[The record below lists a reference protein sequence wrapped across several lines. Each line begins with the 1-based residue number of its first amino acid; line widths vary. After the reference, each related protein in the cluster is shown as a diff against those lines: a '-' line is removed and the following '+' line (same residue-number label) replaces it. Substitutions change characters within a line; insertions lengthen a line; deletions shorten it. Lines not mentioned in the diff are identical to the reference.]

1 LPWPAP
7 SQWVHETTDV
17 TVNRFTPPAAGTAT
31 PVRFPALARDALSN
45 GLAVWTIRHTAAPVV
60 TAVLLIGAGTADD
73 PADRLGL
80 ASIAADLSGEGADGD
95 DAIRLADRLGRLG
108 TRLEIG
114 AGPDV
119 TTLGFASLAR
129 HFEGALEVLAG
140 VACRPHLA
148 LADLARLRDLRLSR
162 LSQLRHSATA
172 VAERAFVHAV
182 FPEHGYGHGSL
193 GTTRGLRSVTIE
205 DVRAWHAGVFRPAR
219 AVLIVGGDVVHG
231 SVMRLAHR
239 AFGAWPSGSPGDGD
253 GPTSRGRLTPVS
265 SPRVVLVDRPAAPQ
279 SVLRVGHIGPP
290 RASRAYHALIVLNAV
305 LGGQFSSRLN
315 THLRERRGVTY
326 GARTSLD
333 ARRDAGAFACETS
346 VQADATASSIADVLA
361 EFRTVREPGTLTA
374 EEVTRAIRSLTRGY
388 VRGFEL
394 ASQIVRAAAELAAY
408 GLSDDTFDRFVPEVS
423 AQTVES
429 VRQAAATFV
438 DADQAV
444 AVVVGDSLACRPGL
458 EALGWPIEAFVPE
471 F

>member
-1 LPWPAP
+1 MTL
-7 SQWVHETTDV
+7 H
-17 TVNRFTPPAAGTAT
+17 RFTPPAAGAAT

-45 GLAVWTIRHTAAPVV
+45 GLTVWTIRHTAAPVV
-60 TAVLLIGAGTADD
+60 TAILMIRAGTADD
-73 PADRLGL
+73 PVDRLGL
-80 ASIAADLSGEGADGD
+80 ASIAADMSGEGADGD

-119 TTLGFASLAR
+119 TTLGFTALGR
-129 HFEGALEVLAG
+129 HFEHALDALGA

-148 LADLARLRDLRLSR
+148 PADLARLRDLRLSR
-162 LSQLRHSATA
+162 LGQLQHSATA
-172 VAERAFVHAV
+172 VAERAFVRAV

-193 GTTRGLRSVTIE
+193 GTTRGLRLVTIE
-205 DVRAWHAGVFRPAR
+205 DVRNWHAGMFRPAR
-219 AVLIVGGDVVHG
+219 AVLLVGGDVVHE

-239 AFGAWPSGSPGDGD
+239 AFGSWPSASAGDRED
-253 GPTSRGRLTPVS
+253 VATSRGRLTPAAA
-265 SPRVVLVDRPAAPQ
+265 PRVVLVDRPAASQ
-279 SVLRVGHIGPP
+279 SVLRIGHVGPP
-290 RASRAYHALIVLNAV
+290 RASAAYHGLIVLNAV
-305 LGGQFSSRLN
+305 LGGQFSSRIN
-315 THLRERRGVTY
+315 TQLRERRGVTY
-326 GARTSLD
+326 GARTSLEM
-333 ARRDAGAFACETS
+333 RRDAGAFACETS

-361 EFRTVREPGTLTA
+361 EFRTVRQPGALTA
-374 EEVTRAIRSLTRGY
+374 EEITHAVRSLTRGY

-408 GLSDDTFDRFVPEVS
+408 ELSDDTFDRFVPEVS

-429 VRQAAATFV
+429 VRQAATTFV

-444 AVVVGDSLACRPGL
+444 AVVVGDSHACRPAL
-458 EALGWPIEAFVPE
+458 EALGWPIEAVAPE

>member
-1 LPWPAP
+1 
-7 SQWVHETTDV
+7 V
-17 TVNRFTPPAAGTAT
+17 TVDRFTPPAAGVAT
-31 PVRFPALARDALSN
+31 SVRFPALARDTLSN
-45 GLAVWTIRHTAAPVV
+45 GLSVWTIRHTAAPVV
-60 TAVLLIGAGTADD
+60 TAILIIGAGTADD

-95 DAIRLADRLGRLG
+95 DVIRLADRLGRLG

-119 TTLGFASLAR
+119 TTLGFTSLGR
-129 HFEGALEVLAG
+129 HFEGALAVLAG
-140 VACRPHLA
+140 VAFRPHLA
-148 LADLARLRDLRLSR
+148 PADLARLRDLRLSR
-162 LSQLRHSATA
+162 LGQLQHSATV
-172 VAERAFVHAV
+172 VAERAFVRAV

-193 GTTRGLRSVTIE
+193 GTTRGLCSVTIE
-205 DVRAWHAGVFRPAR
+205 DVRDWHARVFRPSR
-219 AVLIVGGDVVHG
+219 AVLIVGGDVVHE
-231 SVMRLAHR
+231 SVMRRAHH
-239 AFGAWPSGSPGDGD
+239 AFGAWPAGSADGGRD
-253 GPTSRGRLTPVS
+253 VATSRGRLTPAS
-265 SPRVVLVDRPAAPQ
+265 APRVVLVDRPAAPQ
-279 SVLRVGHIGPP
+279 SVLRIGHVGPR
-290 RASRAYHALIVLNAV
+290 RASAAYHALVVLNAV
-305 LGGQFSSRLN
+305 LGGQFSSRVN

-361 EFRTVREPGTLTA
+361 EFRTVREPGALTR
-374 EEVTRAIRSLTRGY
+374 EEVARAIQSLTRGY

-394 ASQIVRAAAELAAY
+394 AGQFVRAAAELAAF

-438 DADQAV
+438 RADEAV
-444 AVVVGDSLACRPGL
+444 AVVVGDSQTCRPGL
-458 EALGWPIEAFVPE
+458 EALGWPIETVTPE

>member
-1 LPWPAP
+1 
-7 SQWVHETTDV
+7 V
-17 TVNRFTPPAAGTAT
+17 TIDRFTPPAAGAAT

-60 TAVLLIGAGTADD
+60 TAILMIRAGTADD
-73 PADRLGL
+73 PVDRPGL
-80 ASIAADLSGEGADGD
+80 ASIAADMSVEGADGD
-95 DAIRLADRLGRLG
+95 DAIRLADRFGRLG

-119 TTLGFASLAR
+119 TTLGFTALER
-129 HFEGALEVLAG
+129 HFEHALDALGA

-148 LADLARLRDLRLSR
+148 PADLTRLRDLRLSR
-162 LSQLRHSATA
+162 LGQLRHSATA
-172 VAERAFVHAV
+172 VAERAFVRAV

-193 GTTRGLRSVTIE
+193 GTTRGLGLVTIE
-205 DVRAWHAGVFRPAR
+205 EVRDWHSGVFRPAR

-239 AFGAWPSGSPGDGD
+239 AFGAWPSASPGG
-253 GPTSRGRLTPVS
+253 GGNVAASRGRLTPAS

-279 SVLRVGHIGPP
+279 SVLRIGHVGPP
-290 RASRAYHALIVLNAV
+290 RASPAYHALNVLNAV
-305 LGGQFSSRLN
+305 LGGQFSSRIN

-361 EFRTVREPGTLTA
+361 EFRTVRQPGALTA
-374 EEVTRAIRSLTRGY
+374 EEITRAIRSLTRGY

-444 AVVVGDSLACRPGL
+444 SVVVGDSQACRPAL
-458 EALGWPIEAFVPE
+458 EALGWPIEAVAPE

>member
-1 LPWPAP
+1 
-7 SQWVHETTDV
+7 V
-17 TVNRFTPPAAGTAT
+17 TFDRFKPPAAGAAT
-31 PVRFPALARDALSN
+31 PVRFPALARDALAN

-60 TAVLLIGAGTADD
+60 TAILMIRAGTADD
-73 PADRLGL
+73 PADQPGL
-80 ASIAADLSGEGADGD
+80 ASIAADMSGEGADGD

-119 TTLGFASLAR
+119 TTMGFTALER
-129 HFEGALEVLAG
+129 HFEHALDVLGG

-148 LADLARLRDLRLSR
+148 PVDLARLRDLRLSR
-162 LSQLRHSATA
+162 LGQLRHSATA
-172 VAERAFVHAV
+172 VAERAFVQAV

-205 DVRAWHAGVFRPAR
+205 DIRNWHASLFRPAR
-219 AVLIVGGDVVHG
+219 AVLLVGGDVVHE

-239 AFGAWPSGSPGDGD
+239 AFGAWPSASPGG
-253 GPTSRGRLTPVS
+253 GEVATSRGRLTPAS
-265 SPRVVLVDRPAAPQ
+265 GPRVVLVDRPAAPQ
-279 SVLRVGHIGPP
+279 SVLRIGHVGPP
-290 RASRAYHALIVLNAV
+290 RASAAFHALIVLNAV
-305 LGGQFSSRLN
+305 LGGQFSSRVN

-361 EFRTVREPGTLTA
+361 EFRTVRQPGALTA
-374 EEVTRAIRSLTRGY
+374 EEITRAVRSLTRGY

-408 GLSDDTFDRFVPEVS
+408 GLADDTFDRFVPEVS

-438 DADQAV
+438 DADRAV
-444 AVVVGDSLACRPGL
+444 AVVVGDSETCRPGL
-458 EALGWPIEAFVPE
+458 EALGWPIEAVAPE